1 MAHVYLDHNATTPVD
16 ERVLEAM
23 LPYFS
28 REFGNP
34 SSRHEYGTRARRAVD
49 VAREQVA
56 DAVGVQPAQVTFVS
70 TGSEANN
77 LFIKGAAAYLK
88 PSQIAVSAIEHSCV
102 ANPAKELAR
111 AGWTLRR
118 VAVDG
123 QGRVDLDDLDAA
135 LAEPTGLVAVML
147 ANNETGVIQDVA
159 AAAERAR
166 ARGAWVHTDA
176 VQALGK
182 IPVDFRELQVH
193 SMSLAAH
200 KLYGPKGA
208 GALILDK
215 RVSVQPLTHGGGHE
229 GGLRSGTENV
239 PAIVGFGVAC
249 QIAMGRQADDAARLR
264 PLQRRLEERLQALG
278 ATVFGAGAARLP
290 NTTFFGFEGI
300 TGETLVIELDRAGFA
315 AGTGS
320 ACSSGSPGSPVLLAM
335 GYDTPLARAG
345 VRASLGRSTSAEEV
359 DRFAEEV
366 GRIVDRLKRLSA
378 IAV

>member
-1 MAHVYLDHNATTPVD
+1 MTHVYLDHNATTPVD

-34 SSRHEYGTRARRAVD
+34 SSRHEFGTRARRAVD
-49 VAREQVA
+49 LAREQVA
-56 DAVGVQPAQVTFVS
+56 DAVRVQPAQVTFVS

-77 LFIKGAAAYLK
+77 LFMKGAAAYLK
-88 PSQIAVSAIEHSCV
+88 PSQLAVSAVEHSCV

-111 AGWTLRR
+111 GGWRLRR
-118 VAVDG
+118 IAVDG
-123 QGRVDLDDLDAA
+123 EGRLDLADLDAA

-147 ANNETGVIQDVA
+147 ANNETGVILDVA
-159 AAAERAR
+159 AVADKAR

-182 IPVDFRELQVH
+182 IPLDFKALKVH

-215 RVSVQPLTHGGGHE
+215 RVSVQPLVHGGGHE
-229 GGLRSGTENV
+229 QGLRSGTENV
-239 PAIVGFGVAC
+239 PAIVGFGMAC
-249 QIAMGRQADDAARLR
+249 QIAKERQAADAARLQALR
-264 PLQRRLEERLQALG
+264 AQLEERLRATG
-278 ATVFGAGAARLP
+278 AVVFGEGAERLP

-300 TGETLVIELDRAGFA
+300 TGETLVIELDRVGFA

-335 GYDTPLARAG
+335 GYDTPLARSG
-345 VRASLGRSTSAEEV
+345 VRASLGRSTTADEV
-359 DRFAEEV
+359 AGFADAVE
-366 GRIVDRLKRLSA
+366 RIADRLKRLSA
-378 IAV
+378 VAV

>member
-1 MAHVYLDHNATTPVD
+1 MTHVYLDHNATTPVD

-23 LPYFS
+23 LPFFS

-34 SSRHEYGTRARRAVD
+34 SSRHEFGTRARRAVD
-49 VAREQVA
+49 TAREQVA
-56 DAVGVQPAQVTFVS
+56 DAVGVQPGQVTFVS

-77 LFIKGAAAYLK
+77 LFMKGAAAYLK
-88 PSQIAVSAIEHSCV
+88 PSQLAISAVEHSCV
-102 ANPAKELAR
+102 ANPARELAR
-111 AGWTLRR
+111 GGWKLRR
-118 VAVDG
+118 IAVDG
-123 QGRVDLDDLDAA
+123 EGRLDPADLDAA

-147 ANNETGVIQDVA
+147 ANNETGVILDVA
-159 AAAERAR
+159 AAAEKAR

-182 IPVDFRELQVH
+182 IPVDFKALGVH

-215 RVSVQPLTHGGGHE
+215 RVSVQPLVHGGGHE
-229 GGLRSGTENV
+229 QGLRSGTENV

-249 QIAMGRQADDAARLR
+249 QVAKERQAADAARLSSLR
-264 PLQRRLEERLQALG
+264 ARLEGRLRAAG
-278 ATVFGAGAARLP
+278 AVVFGDGAERLP
-290 NTTFFGFEGI
+290 NTTFFGFAGI

-335 GYDTPLARAG
+335 GYDTPLARSG
-345 VRASLGRSTSAEEV
+345 VRASLGRSTSADAVE
-359 DRFAEEV
+359 RFADAV
-366 GRIVDRLKRLSA
+366 DAIADRLKRLSA
-378 IAV
+378 VAV